1 MESYIYIII
10 VLIGILILALAYLLS
25 LKINKRRRKPVSQP
39 VMAPD
44 IQEQPVSVPV
54 QPYKQKLT
62 AFGME
67 LEIPEPTAD
76 PIPASAVDSAAP
88 PATAPEPVE
97 IISKTGPF
105 NALVLDDKTH
115 SFGERSITLLPG
127 RDYGRPLLYGNNLLF
142 FIHKP
147 ANSQIET
154 VPASPY
160 ENLEHSPG
168 ETYEACRNTQD
179 IREIFGKQR
188 SSDKMKVWLFILGAL
203 AALFIMWM
211 AATSMQGG

>member
-1 MESYIYIII
+1 METYYYYLIGMIII
-10 VLIGILILALAYLLS
+10 VLLLGLYLVVIK
-25 LKINKRRRKPVSQP
+25 LKKPGRPVKP

-44 IQEQPVSVPV
+44 IQEQPAQPVPV
-54 QPYKQKLT
+54 RPYKQKLT
-62 AFGME
+62 AFGVE
-67 LEIPEPTAD
+67 LEIPEPAAD
-76 PIPASAVDSAAP
+76 PILAIPVEQAAP
-88 PATAPEPVE
+88 PASVPEPVE
-97 IISKTGPF
+97 TISKTGVF

-127 RDYGRPLLYGNNLLF
+127 KDYGRPLLYGNNLLF
-142 FIHKP
+142 FVHRL
-147 ANSQIET
+147 ASGQIEV